1 MEIVALVLY
10 LKNKKTVWLSS
21 SSLLCLYPFYNADK
35 SSSVCVLVILFF
47 IYLFFFFTLSLKNC
61 PWALS
66 GAFSCISFGNFSLVV
81 EGRIHILCLNKWFNF
96 RFHSTILLY
105 FWGWPVITSVC
116 VPICMYIYTICVYV
130 HIYVTGYHIYSFV
143 VTF

>member
-1 MEIVALVLY
+1 MLPWCYISKTKKLFGYLLQACCVYTPFIMQTKVL
-10 LKNKKTVWLSS
+10 LFVFWS
-21 SSLLCLYPFYNADK
+21 FYF
-35 SSSVCVLVILFF
+35 LFF
-47 IYLFFFFTLSLKNC
+47 YIFFTLSLKNC